1 MTIILHDNMKCG
13 LCHSKTIPFL
23 DLGQQPLANKYP
35 KKEDFAKEDLFPL
48 NVLFC
53 PTCKNVQLGTI
64 ISRER
69 MFEDYYYLSSVN
81 QGLVRHFKKL
91 AQKQKGA
98 HFVVDLG
105 SNDGIFLKPLK
116 QMGIKAIGV
125 EPSINV
131 SKIAND
137 NGLETINSFFDAATV
152 KKIIQTYG
160 KSDVVVTSS
169 VFTHLEDPHT
179 FTEDVKALMTDDGTF
194 IVEVEYIGHILD
206 TVQFERFYLDRIF
219 YYSLSS
225 LDKFFKSHGMH
236 ISDCEKIEM
245 HGTSV
250 RVFAKKGAG
259 KASARAEKIL
269 KEEVRTLTVAK
280 MQTFKKKVADQ
291 TAAFKKKLEVYKKS
305 GLLVAG
311 YGAPARVATITN
323 YGKIGPSLI
332 EFIVDDS
339 PLKQDRYSPG
349 MHIPIAPKTFLD
361 AKEPKPDV
369 LVVFAFEYFDDIKKK
384 LGKAARY
391 RYLFPI
397 PPREVR

>member
-1 MTIILHDNMKCG
+1 MVVMSIVQKTVLDTSRMTIILHDNMKCG

-35 KKEDFAKEDLFPL
+35 KKEDFATEDFFPMI
-48 NVLFC
+48 VHFC
-53 PTCKNVQLGTI
+53 PECKNVQLGTI

-81 QGLVRHFKKL
+81 QGLVRHFEEL

-137 NGLETINSFFDAATV
+137 NGLETINSFFDAAAV
-152 KKIIQTYG
+152 
-160 KSDVVVTSS
+160 
-169 VFTHLEDPHT
+169 
-179 FTEDVKALMTDDGTF
+179 
-194 IVEVEYIGHILD
+194 
-206 TVQFERFYLDRIF
+206 
-219 YYSLSS
+219 
-225 LDKFFKSHGMH
+225 
-236 ISDCEKIEM
+236 
-245 HGTSV
+245 
-250 RVFAKKGAG
+250 
-259 KASARAEKIL
+259 
-269 KEEVRTLTVAK
+269 
-280 MQTFKKKVADQ
+280 
-291 TAAFKKKLEVYKKS
+291 KKKLEVYKKS

-323 YGKIGPSLI
+323 YGTIGPSLI

-361 AKEPKPDV
+361 AT
-369 LVVFAFEYFDDIKKK
+369 
-384 LGKAARY
+384 
-391 RYLFPI
+391 
-397 PPREVR
+397 